1 MPFRNYFRTISTL
14 FEHYFIPEKNLD
26 RRNRHP
32 INDADPRDILN
43 QIKKFQ
49 PNFGDVPQYGGDHVR
64 IGMGSMTGNS
74 MGMMGN
80 MGNMGYGNVPVT
92 TSYGLPLQYPQAM
105 QAANPMQGS
114 GNSDD
119 PLRNSFA
126 RLVISDF
133 IF

>member
-1 MPFRNYFRTISTL
+1 M
-14 FEHYFIPEKNLD
+14 D

-49 PNFGDVPQYGGDHVR
+49 PNFGDVPQYRGDHVR

-74 MGMMGN
+74 MGMMGH
-80 MGNMGYGNVPVT
+80 MGNMGFGNVPVT
-92 TSYGLPLQYPQAM
+92 TSYGLPLQYPQASM
-105 QAANPMQGS
+105 AASMQGS

-126 RLVISDF
+126 RYVFHFFKLYNDTIIKYRFSLT

>member
-1 MPFRNYFRTISTL
+1 MNF
-14 FEHYFIPEKNLD
+14 FEHYFIPKKNLD

-49 PNFGDVPQYGGDHVR
+49 PNFGDVPQYGGDPVR

-74 MGMMGN
+74 MGLMGN
-80 MGNMGYGNVPVT
+80 MGFGNVPVT
-92 TSYGLPLQYPQAM
+92 TSYGLPLQYPQASM
-105 QAANPMQGS
+105 AASMQGN

-126 RLVISDF
+126 RCVKYVFLF
-133 IF
+133 FLK

>member
-1 MPFRNYFRTISTL
+1 M
-14 FEHYFIPEKNLD
+14 D
-26 RRNRHP
+26 RRSRHP

-49 PNFGDVPQYGGDHVR
+49 PNFGDVPQYGGDPVR

-74 MGMMGN
+74 MGLMGN
-80 MGNMGYGNVPVT
+80 MGFGNVPVT
-92 TSYGLPLQYPQAM
+92 TSYGLPLQYPQASM
-105 QAANPMQGS
+105 AASMQGS

-126 RLVISDF
+126 RCVKFSSDIMILLKNDNSHLVHFDSKFLSIC
-133 IF
+133 

>member
-1 MPFRNYFRTISTL
+1 
-14 FEHYFIPEKNLD
+14 
-26 RRNRHP
+26 
-32 INDADPRDILN
+32 
-43 QIKKFQ
+43 
-49 PNFGDVPQYGGDHVR
+49 
-64 IGMGSMTGNS
+64 

-80 MGNMGYGNVPVT
+80 MGFGGVPVT

-126 RLVISDF
+126 RFVFVI
-133 IF
+133 